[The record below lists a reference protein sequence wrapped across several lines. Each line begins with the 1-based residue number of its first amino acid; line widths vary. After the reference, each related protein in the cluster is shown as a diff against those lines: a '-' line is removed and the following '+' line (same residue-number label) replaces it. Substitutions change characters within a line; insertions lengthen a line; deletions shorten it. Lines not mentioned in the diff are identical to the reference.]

1 MKRLV
6 SLLLCALMLSGTILP
21 VAAAQRE
28 PDAEITLPPP
38 PPTEVMEN
46 ENEDVTDDYGDNHS
60 ESHTGGYSEGYSVS
74 YLINTTNIE
83 YNDSITIDS
92 FNDVRANA
100 WYAEAVI
107 RSVACGFV
115 NGTGRDKQG
124 RIIFTPNRAV
134 KKSEAIKMAA
144 CIYESI
150 TKEAIPEAKDGEA
163 WYANGEAW
171 YARYVRYAMEKGII
185 EGTFST
191 DNTNYNAAITRGEF
205 AKIAARLITMFPQ
218 FVGKSSGDKVYQYRI
233 SDIDKMDDPSIL
245 YLLYDCGIID
255 GISTSGDMHV
265 SKFGVNG
272 SLTRAQAATIFT
284 RIFFE
289 EARKNTSKFR
299 RKSAEMV
306 DPPFTFYAGSDDYT
320 PGAHGHSESEGRI
333 GGSSSSTDNS
343 DLFEFMKD
351 GYWTNLKY
359 STDDGKNYDMSVSV
373 KYFKLFLTAASS
385 AEAPAFQIALK
396 EKHSKSFDVKCT
408 PDGNMAIWTVTW
420 NETWV
425 SPINA
430 DVTYS
435 CSGKA
440 TITDLGKVQYSQLP
454 AGITTKEIYEHYGI
468 GAIYLGDRLGN
479 EAGFDM
485 KGSAYRNSR
494 GLVAELSSKWSGTRY
509 LYGLRSTVECEVT
522 LTKTQKTAYT
532 SRKSNIADYDQ
543 IADGAKDA
551 VVQACIDGIIKGV
564 SVDKN
569 GVITFNPK
577 GNIKLCEAITMA
589 VRLHAL
595 LNDMTEP
602 QKGSGSQWYKPYLQ
616 YAIDNK
622 LLPLDE
628 LRKDANMQKFVTRA
642 QFATIIAK
650 AAGLSTKK
658 YYNISDVDGD
668 TRSTYGPYI
677 RAMYAYGIMNGTG
690 HNDEGSI
697 FSPSNNIKRE
707 DAARMFCRV
716 LHKEYRKNNSE
727 WQK

>member
-60 ESHTGGYSEGYSVS
+60 ESHTGGYGEGYAVS

-163 WYANGEAW
+163 WYA
-171 YARYVRYAMEKGII
+171 RYVRYAMGKGII

-205 AKIAARLITMFPQ
+205 AKIAARLITKFPQ
-218 FVGKSSGDKVYQYRI
+218 YVDKFSGDKVYQYRI

-255 GISTSGDMHV
+255 GISSDKGV
-265 SKFGVNG
+265 STFGVYK
-272 SLTRAQAATIFT
+272 SLNRAQAATVFT

-289 EARKNTSKFR
+289 DARRDTSKFR
-299 RKSAEMV
+299 MDDAEMV

-320 PGAHGHSESEGRI
+320 SGAHGHSESEGRI

-351 GYWTNLKY
+351 GYWSNLNY
-359 STDDGKNYDMSVSV
+359 STDDGKNYDMSVETIIKLTLT
-373 KYFKLFLTAASS
+373 KYEYSNAG
-385 AEAPAFQIALK
+385 FQIGLRGGK
-396 EKHSKSFDVKCT
+396 LLDKTFDVKKVKS
-408 PDGNMAIWTVTW
+408 GKNMVTW
-420 NETWV
+420 TITWDETWISETDANV
-425 SPINA
+425 S
-430 DVTYS
+430 YR
-435 CSGKA
+435 CSGKVVVR
-440 TITDLGKVQYSQLP
+440 DLGQVDVTKVN
-454 AGITTKEIYEHYGI
+454 GNVRIKNEIEGHYGI
-468 GAIYLGDRLGN
+468 GAIHLGDNTTKRLPMEGN
-479 EAGFDM
+479 
-485 KGSAYRNSR
+485 AYRNST
-494 GLVAELSSKWSGTRY
+494 GLVAELSSKWFETSY
-509 LYGLRSTVECEVT
+509 LYGLKSDVECEIT

-543 IADGAKDA
+543 IANYAKNA
-551 VVQACIDGIIKGV
+551 VEQACVDGIIKGV

-569 GVITFNPK
+569 GAITFNPK

-595 LNDMTEP
+595 LNDTTVP

-616 YAIDNK
+616 YAIDNN
-622 LLPLDE
+622 LLLWDE
-628 LRKDANMQKFVTRA
+628 LKKDANMQKYVTRA
-642 QFATIIAK
+642 QFASIIAK
-650 AAGLSTKK
+650 AAGLSTRKN
-658 YYNISDVDGD
+658 YHISDLTG
-668 TRSTYGPYI
+668 TTLSKYGPQI
-677 RAMYAYGIMNGTG
+677 RAMYAHGIMNGTG
-690 HNDEGSI
+690 HDDEGSM
-697 FSPSNNIKRE
+697 FSPSNNVKRE
-707 DAARMFCRV
+707 DAALMFCRV
-716 LHKEYRKNNSE
+716 LHKEYRVDNSKY
-727 WQK
+727 QR

>member
-60 ESHTGGYSEGYSVS
+60 ESHTGGYGEGYAVS

-218 FVGKSSGDKVYQYRI
+218 FVDKSSGDKVYQYRI

-255 GISTSGDMHV
+255 GISSDKGV

-289 EARKNTSKFR
+289 DARKDTSKFR
-299 RKSAEMV
+299 RTNAEMV
-306 DPPFTFYAGSDDYT
+306 DPPFTFYAGSDDYA
-320 PGAHGHSESEGRI
+320 PGGKSCSKGWTSSGVSESEAHGHSES
-333 GGSSSSTDNS
+333 
-343 DLFEFMKD
+343 
-351 GYWTNLKY
+351 
-359 STDDGKNYDMSVSV
+359 
-373 KYFKLFLTAASS
+373 
-385 AEAPAFQIALK
+385 
-396 EKHSKSFDVKCT
+396 
-408 PDGNMAIWTVTW
+408 
-420 NETWV
+420 
-425 SPINA
+425 
-430 DVTYS
+430 
-435 CSGKA
+435 
-440 TITDLGKVQYSQLP
+440 
-454 AGITTKEIYEHYGI
+454 
-468 GAIYLGDRLGN
+468 
-479 EAGFDM
+479 
-485 KGSAYRNSR
+485 
-494 GLVAELSSKWSGTRY
+494 SGTTFA
-509 LYGLRSTVECEVT
+509 LFP
-522 LTKTQKTAYT
+522 TA
-532 SRKSNIADYDQ
+532 
-543 IADGAKDA
+543 
-551 VVQACIDGIIKGV
+551 
-564 SVDKN
+564 
-569 GVITFNPK
+569 
-577 GNIKLCEAITMA
+577 
-589 VRLHAL
+589 
-595 LNDMTEP
+595 
-602 QKGSGSQWYKPYLQ
+602 
-616 YAIDNK
+616 
-622 LLPLDE
+622 
-628 LRKDANMQKFVTRA
+628 
-642 QFATIIAK
+642 
-650 AAGLSTKK
+650 
-658 YYNISDVDGD
+658 
-668 TRSTYGPYI
+668 
-677 RAMYAYGIMNGTG
+677 
-690 HNDEGSI
+690 
-697 FSPSNNIKRE
+697 
-707 DAARMFCRV
+707 
-716 LHKEYRKNNSE
+716 
-727 WQK
+727 